1 MDSGNFLTVLRVHII
16 QKEMLM
22 NKNNQKKNAGALIGA
37 AFLMAT
43 SAIGPGFLTQTGK
56 FTDSLHGSFGFV
68 ILISIILA
76 AIVQLNVWR
85 VLCVSGMRGQDV
97 ANKVLPGLG
106 YFIAFMVALGGLA
119 FNIGNVGG
127 GALGLNVLFGI
138 PTTVG
143 TFIAG
148 IIGILIFLSKDAK
161 ASMDKLTKYLGS
173 IMIIVV
179 LYVAI
184 KSKPPVGDAVSSIFH
199 PGDVGA
205 LVLPLITLLGGSC
218 GGYIT
223 FSGAH
228 RLLDAGYSGKKDLPH
243 VRQSVLMGVSV
254 SGIMR
259 ILLFL
264 AVLGVVTANPDVTLD
279 ASNPAAD
286 AFRLG
291 AGVIGYKIFGLVLFF
306 AATTSVIGAA
316 YTSVSFLKTL
326 HPFIMKNEKWFV
338 IGFITASTLI
348 MAILGKPAALLVLA
362 GALNGLI
369 LPLTLLTILLA
380 SRNKKIVGDDYK
392 HPTILIVLGVCVVLL
407 TGFSGIKALPGILKM
422 FG

>member
-1 MDSGNFLTVLRVHII
+1 MGEKKKHSNMTT
-16 QKEMLM
+16 LM
-22 NKNNQKKNAGALIGA
+22 GA

-43 SAIGPGFLTQTGK
+43 SAIGPGFLTQTST
-56 FTDSLHGSFGFV
+56 FTAQYKSIFALV
-68 ILISIILA
+68 IVCTILLD
-76 AIVQLNVWR
+76 VTTQLNIWSVIG
-85 VLCVSGMRGQDV
+85 VSGMRGQDI

-143 TFIAG
+143 TFIA
-148 IIGILIFLSKDAK
+148 
-161 ASMDKLTKYLGS
+161 
-173 IMIIVV
+173 
-179 LYVAI
+179 
-184 KSKPPVGDAVSSIFH
+184 
-199 PGDVGA
+199 
-205 LVLPLITLLGGSC
+205 GSC

-291 AGVIGYKIFGLVLFF
+291 AGVIGY
-306 AATTSVIGAA
+306 
-316 YTSVSFLKTL
+316 
-326 HPFIMKNEKWFV
+326 
-338 IGFITASTLI
+338 
-348 MAILGKPAALLVLA
+348 
-362 GALNGLI
+362 
-369 LPLTLLTILLA
+369 
-380 SRNKKIVGDDYK
+380 
-392 HPTILIVLGVCVVLL
+392 
-407 TGFSGIKALPGILKM
+407 
-422 FG
+422 